1 MNAMRPPST
10 LPIKPLAA
18 AALAVAVLAALIVL
32 PVPQYLESLIEWT
45 REIGP
50 WGYLVLIALYIVAS
64 VLFVPGMI
72 LTLAGGF
79 LFGVVGG
86 SIAISIGSTLGAGA
100 AFLVGRFVARESVA
114 RRVRGNARFAAIDRA
129 VGEQGFRIVFLI
141 RLSPIFPYNILNY
154 AFGLT
159 RVRFGPYLLGSWLGM
174 LPATVMYVYLGS
186 TAGDLAK
193 IFSGG
198 IDLGGGG
205 TAGGAGPLA
214 MKLIGLAATV
224 AVTIYVT
231 RIARRALREA
241 VADDGLEDS
250 ESYAGGE
257 TKKN

>member
-1 MNAMRPPST
+1 MTVCPPRSA
-10 LPIKPLAA
+10 LPIKWLAA
-18 AALAVAVLAALIVL
+18 GALAAAVLAALVLL
-32 PVPQYLESLIEWT
+32 PVPEYLESLLEWT

-50 WGYLVLIALYIVAS
+50 WGYLVLIGLYIVAT
-64 VLFVPGMI
+64 VLFVPGMF

-100 AFLVGRFVARESVA
+100 AFLVGRFVARENVE
-114 RRVRGNARFAAIDRA
+114 RLVRGNARFAAVDHA
-129 VGEQGFRIVFLI
+129 VGVQGFKIVFLI
-141 RLSPIFPYNILNY
+141 RLSPIFPFNVLNY

-159 RVRFGPYLLGSWLGM
+159 RVRFWQYLIGSWLGM

-198 IDLGGGG
+198 IESGGSGDS
-205 TAGGAGPLA
+205 GGAGPLA

-224 AVTIYVT
+224 AVTVYVT

-241 VADDGLEDS
+241 VAEDGPGEG
-250 ESYAGGE
+250 ESGPGGE
-257 TKKN
+257 SK

>member
-1 MNAMRPPST
+1 MRSRSKQ
-10 LPIKPLAA
+10 PIKWLAA
-18 AALAVAVLAALIVL
+18 GALATAVLAALILL
-32 PVPQYLESLIEWT
+32 PVPEYLESLLEWT
-45 REIGP
+45 RGIGP
-50 WGYLVLIALYIVAS
+50 WGYLVLIGLYIVAT

-86 SIAISIGSTLGAGA
+86 SIAVSIGSTLGAGA
-100 AFLVGRFVARESVA
+100 AFLVGRFVARESVE
-114 RRVRGNARFAAIDRA
+114 RLVRGNARFAAIDRA
-129 VGEQGFRIVFLI
+129 VGAQGFRIVFLI
-141 RLSPIFPYNILNY
+141 RLSPIFPYNVLNY

-159 RVRFGPYLLGSWLGM
+159 RVRFRPYLFGSWLGM

-198 IDLGGGG
+198 IGPGGSD
-205 TAGGAGPLA
+205 ASAGAGPVV

-224 AVTIYVT
+224 VVTVYVT

-241 VADDGLEDS
+241 VAEDGKPGDS
-250 ESYAGGE
+250 
-257 TKKN
+257 KNKI